1 MKLIFV
7 ILFYY
12 GFLGMGSLVRVQ
24 LSKMNFILECTFIS
38 YLESSLLIFIIARL
52 FLCKQKIKHRLII
65 IR

>member
-7 ILFYY
+7 TLFYY
-12 GFLGMGSLVRVQ
+12 VFRHGIVVRVQ